1 MITYI
6 QQMINTILGDM
17 SAYAWYPALN
27 DILIFIFCIIIIML
41 TYKFWKFLLGGW
53 VNLWR

>member
-1 MITYI
+1 MIVHVQEMLNLI
-6 QQMINTILGDM
+6 FGDM

-41 TYKFWKFLLGGW
+41 TYKFWKLLLGGW
-53 VNLWR
+53 VKLWQ